1 VPGRALIGTALLTAS
16 LSGWLAGCG
25 AANDQ
30 WDLPMSPQLRPY
42 DIWLQDKDICGAL
55 RADQIDSG
63 CRITDDSGATEIVV
77 FPRSHT
83 ELRQY
88 SGAVDGDSVRW
99 IGVSRFPAIQLANG
113 SGSDGLASCRIA
125 VDVAPEEVLL
135 VVYRQQ
141 AADPKLP
148 PCRPARDFTA
158 KALADLQT
166 RKP

>member
-1 VPGRALIGTALLTAS
+1 
-16 LSGWLAGCG
+16 
-25 AANDQ
+25 
-30 WDLPMSPQLRPY
+30 MSPQLRPN
-42 DIWLQDKDICGAL
+42 DIWLQDRDICKALGAD
-55 RADQIDSG
+55 RITSG
-63 CRITDDSGATEIVV
+63 CRITDQAGTTEIVV
-77 FPRSHT
+77 IPRVNV
-83 ELRQY
+83 ELEQY
-88 SGAVDGDSVRW
+88 SGAVDGDIVRW

-125 VDVAPEEVLL
+125 VDVAPNEVLL

-158 KALADLQT
+158 QALTELQT